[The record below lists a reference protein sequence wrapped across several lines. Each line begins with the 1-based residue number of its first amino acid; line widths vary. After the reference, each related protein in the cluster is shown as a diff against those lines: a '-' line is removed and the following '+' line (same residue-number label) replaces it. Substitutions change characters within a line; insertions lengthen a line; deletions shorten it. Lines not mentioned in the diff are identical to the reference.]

1 MSERQEP
8 IPYLPVL
15 LDCRGQQVL
24 VVGGG
29 MVAERK
35 ILHLLEAG
43 AQITL
48 ISPEVTAGLQQLAEE
63 RRLIWHARGYTH
75 GDVDAQRYWLI
86 HAASSQQHVN
96 EQVAQAAKRYSI
108 PVNVAHRQEEGNFI
122 NPAVIRRGGLVA
134 SISTSGAG
142 PAVSRRIVQ
151 ELEAHFGQEYE
162 TYIAFLHYLRHRI
175 QAEVNDAAERKL
187 LLERASALDILAQ
200 IRHKQFVWWD
210 DEQTK
215 QWIRHN
221 RGEVM

>member
-8 IPYLPVL
+8 IPYLPIL

-29 MVAERK
+29 IVAERK

-43 AQITL
+43 AMVTL
-48 ISPEVTAGLQQLAEE
+48 ISPQVTCSLQQLAEE
-63 RRLIWHARGYTH
+63 QRLIWHAREYAD
-75 GDVDAQRYWLI
+75 GDVEAGRYLLV
-86 HAASSQQHVN
+86 HAASSQPHVN
-96 EQVAQAAKRYSI
+96 EEVAAVAKRCGI

-142 PAVSRRIVQ
+142 PAVSRRMVQ
-151 ELEAHFGQEYE
+151 ELEAHFGEEYE
-162 TYIAFLHYLRHRI
+162 VYIAFLHYLRHRI
-175 QAEVNDAAERKL
+175 KAEVKNAAERKA
-187 LLERASALDILAQ
+187 LLEQAAALDILSQ

-215 QWIRHN
+215 QWIRQN